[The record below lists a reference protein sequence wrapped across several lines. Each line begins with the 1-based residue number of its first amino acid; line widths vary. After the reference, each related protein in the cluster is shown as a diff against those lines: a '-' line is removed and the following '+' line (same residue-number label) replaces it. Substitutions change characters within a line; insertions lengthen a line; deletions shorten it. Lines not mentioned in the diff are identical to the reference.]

1 MISGMVNYEVLY
13 KVLFNGM
20 TDAVWAMERQDYD
33 GARAALVK
41 AQQEAEELFISDEE
55 AGDDGPVMPPDSRL
69 RLLE

>member
-1 MISGMVNYEVLY
+1 MNYEALY

-20 TDAVWAMERQDYD
+20 TDAVWAMEQQDYA

-55 AGDDGPVMPPDSRL
+55 EDGDDRTVMLPGNGL
-69 RLLE
+69 RLVK